1 MKYLI
6 AASLILLT
14 ACDKKVECPGFDA
27 NNLKLMPYQDNDVI
41 TFTDGVKDI
50 SFTVGYKE
58 YSEAYRA
65 ECGPDGMLG
74 SICPDCSTK
83 AEMIAYSDEIRNN
96 AKQLHVILETTT
108 SYGNT
113 HEVMKFQ
120 VLDFP
125 GDATSF
131 TELSANS
138 NYYHDSTIHTL
149 NVNGKSYENVR
160 VHTLD
165 TLNSWSDFDKKDIWR
180 VYLTNMK
187 GIIGFSDRQTQSTYF
202 LK

>member
-1 MKYLI
+1 MKCLF
-6 AASLILLT
+6 AAALILLT
-14 ACDKKVECPGFDA
+14 ACDKKIECPGFDT

-58 YSEAYRA
+58 YSEAYRD

-74 SICPDCSTK
+74 RICPDCSTK
-83 AEMIAYSDEIRNN
+83 AEMIAYSDETRNN
-96 AKQLHVILETTT
+96 AKRLHIILETTT
-108 SYGNT
+108 HYGKT
-113 HEVMKFQ
+113 DEIMIFQ
-120 VLDFP
+120 VLDFI
-125 GDATSF
+125 GDGTSF
-131 TELSANS
+131 SGLNANS
-138 NYYHDSTIHTL
+138 NYYHDSTIHAL

-165 TLNSWSDFDKKDIWR
+165 TLNSWSDFDKKHIWR

-187 GIIGFSDRQTQSTYF
+187 GIIGFSDRQTKSTYF
-202 LK
+202 FK